1 MCNSN
6 VRKAERINER
16 LDTRIIRLFK
26 RWHIIDLL
34 IMIAWYSFHIAGIL
48 FGVIWI
54 MVLTVIAIKAVF

>member
-1 MCNSN
+1 MCNSK

-26 RWHIIDLL
+26 RWYIFDLL
-34 IMIAWYSFHIAGIL
+34 ITIAWYSIHIAGIL

-54 MVLTVIAIKAVF
+54 VVLTAIAIKVVY